1 MWNISLRTKISL
13 SMALV
18 GLLMVAAFV
27 TVDYRLR
34 QRELLVSFQQFVR
47 TVAGTTAL
55 ALSARDLDHV
65 HSSDDAASPEYQRP
79 LAVLK
84 RSRLINRLQE
94 QDLFIIRPLSGDCSK
109 AEFVISIQSDD
120 VIGQSYSVGDTNR
133 EAILKASRGSPATTG
148 IYRDNYGTFIS
159 GYAPVQRE
167 NGELA
172 AIVEADVDIDDYL
185 ARARHDLWIV
195 AALSGCVF
203 LVAMVP
209 GLLLSRHV
217 TRGLDNLSSGIRR
230 FRAGDLSVQVKLRN
244 PIGGADEMVH
254 LGQAFD
260 ELIVSLA
267 EKLAMLPYV
276 SRLTADAV
284 RKSRTDPSWLTGSEQ
299 EVVVLFADLRG
310 FTSFS
315 ENRNAG
321 QVVTELNQLLAVAAD
336 SVISCGGDVDK
347 FVGDCIMAVF
357 IKRLHS
363 GGKDQ
368 GLSPEAAAL
377 KCAEQMIRHV
387 DQEARSHGWA
397 LAMGVGIHC
406 GPVVVGSIGSSAR
419 RDFTAIGHTVNLASR
434 LCGKAAGGQVLI
446 SDTFH
451 ATLAPEAQALFVRS
465 EPLLLKNVS
474 QTVTAYG
481 WYVQQP
487 AAVIQ

>member
-1 MWNISLRTKISL
+1 M
-13 SMALV
+13 
-18 GLLMVAAFV
+18 
-27 TVDYRLR
+27 
-34 QRELLVSFQQFVR
+34 
-47 TVAGTTAL
+47 
-55 ALSARDLDHV
+55 
-65 HSSDDAASPEYQRP
+65 
-79 LAVLK
+79 
-84 RSRLINRLQE
+84 RS
-94 QDLFIIRPLSGDCSK
+94 
-109 AEFVISIQSDD
+109 
-120 VIGQSYSVGDTNR
+120 
-133 EAILKASRGSPATTG
+133 
-148 IYRDNYGTFIS
+148 
-159 GYAPVQRE
+159 
-167 NGELA
+167 
-172 AIVEADVDIDDYL
+172 
-185 ARARHDLWIV
+185 
-195 AALSGCVF
+195 
-203 LVAMVP
+203 
-209 GLLLSRHV
+209 
-217 TRGLDNLSSGIRR
+217 
-230 FRAGDLSVQVKLRN
+230 
-244 PIGGADEMVH
+244 VH